1 MVHELSE
8 SKGKRFL
15 LFIIVQGKRQF
26 KQLFDVEVNL
36 LTPKL
41 SFMWLGNLRVWF
53 SCESSG
59 DNTCV
64 IDRPLSLL
72 SNQQG
77 KKGCPSQF
85 RPLAVSYQTIL
96 FSLNFNL

>member
-1 MVHELSE
+1 MVHKLSE

-15 LFIIVQGKRQF
+15 LFVIAHGKRQF
-26 KQLFDVEVNL
+26 KQPFDVEVNV

-41 SFMWLGNLRVWF
+41 NFVWLGNLRVWF
-53 SCESSG
+53 SCQRSG

-77 KKGCPSQF
+77 KLKGLSF
-85 RPLAVSYQTIL
+85 AI
-96 FSLNFNL
+96 